1 MTDRIDRIEAILER
15 IAEQQEQAQQLVN
28 SNARSI
34 EATSN
39 AIAELRQTQEVDRAD
54 FRSSIEDVVGMVGT
68 LATEMHTM
76 QSNILGLQTENRR
89 ILERLETHFSD
100 GHGAA

>member
-15 IAEQQEQAQQLVN
+15 IAEQQEQTQHQVN

-39 AIAELRQTQEVDRAD
+39 AIAELRQAQEVDRAD
-54 FRSSIEDVVGMVGT
+54 FRASIEDVVGIVGT

-76 QSNILGLQTENRR
+76 QSNILWLQTENRR
-89 ILERLETHFSD
+89 ILERLETHFL
-100 GHGAA
+100 